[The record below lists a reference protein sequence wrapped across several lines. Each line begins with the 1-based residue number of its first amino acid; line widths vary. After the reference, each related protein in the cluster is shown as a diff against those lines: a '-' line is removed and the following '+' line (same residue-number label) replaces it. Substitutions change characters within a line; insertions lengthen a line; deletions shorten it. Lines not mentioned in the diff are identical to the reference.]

1 MDILSSISFVIT
13 GNGIDIPKE
22 FSGKPVK
29 RIDETDIS
37 GFMSSVMNVQKTG
50 NILVIT
56 NNEPVAELVRAI
68 NHNIKQNKISVMC
81 KGKLDTSALEEEIT
95 AKSLHTADGKTFIPE
110 PVEDYP
116 CLMHTDSRL
125 ILKRQPRND
134 EEAVFNKDN
143 EAVGVLLENS
153 LKYENIAGTADK
165 HSDILSIPEKAF
177 LMLKMLKERC
187 SDTVSLSDVLM
198 VRIGK
203 GYGFIVLPSEN
214 TKNICSTELELF
226 TGLTAEKNTFCEV
239 IQRLADISL
248 PDVISEDI
256 GRIVTNLFISAK
268 TPVPDYRLIA
278 NTMQRILITE
288 ELR

>member
-1 MDILSSISFVIT
+1 MDILSSISFVIA
-13 GNGIDIPKE
+13 GNGITDIPKE

-37 GFMSSVMNVQKTG
+37 EFMSVVMNMQKTG

-56 NNEPVAELVRAI
+56 NNEAVAELVSAI

-81 KGKLDTSALEEEIT
+81 RTRLDISALEEEIT

-134 EEAVFNKDN
+134 EEAVFNNNN

-177 LMLKMLKERC
+177 LMLRMLKEKC

-214 TKNICSTELELF
+214 TKNIINTELELF
-226 TGLTAEKNTFCEV
+226 TGLTAKNTFCE
-239 IQRLADISL
+239 IIRRLAEISL

-288 ELR
+288 ELK